1 MISTEQI
8 RAALPFA
15 LNETNLPLP
24 NKRAGKVRDAYP
36 LGDDKILFVTT
47 DRLSAFDRILACVPY
62 KGQVLNQLAAWW
74 FEQTRDVIP
83 NHALSVPDPN
93 ALVARAAEPFRVE
106 VVVRGYITGVT
117 TTALWYRYD
126 LGEREIYGYRFP
138 EGLKKNQAL
147 PQPIVTP
154 TTKGDAV
161 ARHHAQRAEM
171 SNLRDDMPAHDERL
185 TSAQV
190 VSEGY
195 LDATTWYRVVDA
207 ALDLFQRGQ
216 QIAKRAGLILVDTK
230 YEFGR
235 ARDGTI
241 LLIDEIHTPDSS
253 RFWKADSYAT
263 RFENGEEPE
272 NFDKEFVRLAYAQK
286 NYRGDGEP
294 PHMSDDLWIQA
305 SERYITIY
313 EMLTGKN
320 FDVGAYPIEPRLME
334 NLRRVREIRDWRLV
348 YESAITN
355 L

>member
-1 MISTEQI
+1 MPISFQGLKTV
-8 RAALPFA
+8 LPYA
-15 LNETNLPLP
+15 LNETHLPLP
-24 NKRAGKVRDAYP
+24 HKRAGKVRDAYP
-36 LGDDKILFVTT
+36 LDDEKILFVTT

-74 FEQTRDVIP
+74 FEQTREIVP
-83 NHALSVPDPN
+83 NHALSIPDPN

-117 TTALWYRYD
+117 TTALWHRYA
-126 LGEREIYGYRFP
+126 LGEREIYGYCFP
-138 EGLKKNQAL
+138 DGLKKNQAL

-154 TTKGDAV
+154 TTKGGAG
-161 ARHHAQRAEM
+161 
-171 SNLRDDMPAHDERL
+171 AHDERL

-195 LDATTWYRVVDA
+195 LDAATWYRIVDV
-207 ALDLFQRGQ
+207 ALELFQRGQ
-216 QIAKRAGLILVDTK
+216 KIAKRAGLILVDTK

-235 ARDGTI
+235 ARDGTL

-253 RFWKADSYAT
+253 RFWKADSYAAC
-263 RFENGEEPE
+263 FENGAEPE

-294 PHMSDDLWIQA
+294 PNMPDDLWLQA

-313 EMLTGKN
+313 ELLTGKN
-320 FDVGAYPIEPRLME
+320 FDAGEYPIEPRLIE
-334 NLRRVREIRDWRLV
+334 NLRGILQTDVANGLQ
-348 YESAITN
+348 N
-355 L
+355 G